1 MKADKISYS
10 GGISHLITSFILLA
24 SLLILPKVQAAV
36 GDNFIDDNFYY
47 TVLTEEGTSG
57 TVSVVKRS
65 AAIPSGEVT
74 IPASV
79 TQGSVTYSVTSIWDR
94 GFQNCSNLT
103 SITLPESMTEIKL
116 WAFSGCSSLTNIT
129 IPDTITSIGE
139 RAFQICKNLTSITL
153 PKSLGIIETYTF
165 YGCTGLTNIT
175 VPDNMYY
182 IRERAFYNCTNL
194 TSVVLGRGFSDIKPD
209 AFFGCVNLTEIAV
222 VEDNPYFSS
231 LEGVLFNKDQSTLYL
246 CPNAKGGA
254 YAIPE
259 GVINIEESAFAEC
272 ENLTSITIPDGVS
285 FIWRRTFE
293 GCSSLTSIT
302 IPNSVYYIGE
312 EAFSRCSSLI
322 NITIPYLVPEI
333 GSYAFK
339 DCSSLTSIVIS
350 RGVTSLLK
358 GAFQN
363 CTSLKTLYFKGNIP
377 ILQEDVFKNCTALET
392 VYYVEGTSGWSDPW
406 KGIPATTWE
415 PEPAGGDVFTDE
427 NFRYTVLTVE
437 GTTGTV
443 LLDKK
448 TDTVYSGTVT
458 IPSSISKDSM
468 TYSVTRIEEK
478 AFADCGTL
486 TNITIPD
493 GVTSIG
499 NRAFENCSNL
509 TDITIPESVTRIGNA
524 AFHACSSLTGL
535 VIPESVTYIGGFAF
549 SGCSSLTSVVIP
561 NGVTAIWSCTFSGC
575 NSLTN
580 ITIPDSVTNIADY
593 TFQACSSLTSITIPD
608 SVTSIKKYAFSYC
621 SSLTNITIPDTV
633 TYISYGVFAGCSNL
647 KSVGLS
653 NSTTLIESHAFESC
667 HNMTIITIPNT
678 VTNIMEYAFLDCSGL
693 SHIAFDGDAPK
704 VEANVFKNC
713 PKLKIICYAE
723 GTSGW
728 TNPWNS
734 IKTVCLN
741 QEDILMVKQPLN
753 QIVLPGFK
761 VSFEA
766 MVFSFSALSYQWYK
780 DGAAIEGANDAAF
793 VIESAQVA
801 DGGSYTVRISN
812 GYASVSRQATL
823 RVDTER
829 TGDPDSDFKYTL
841 DGRVATITGYLG
853 TNTNVAIPN
862 IVEGCLVNHIG
873 ENAFRYCTCLTSITI
888 PDGVTSF
895 GYAAFAECPNL
906 TSITL
911 PDSLTSIGD
920 SAFSECTSLTSITIP
935 DNSVTLIE
943 EWAFNDC
950 TSLTSITIPD
960 SVTDI
965 GYGAFRNCTG
975 LTKALMGNGLT
986 HIWDYAFQAC
996 SSLSHIVFR
1005 GNAPSVEGFIFEG
1018 TDKLKNIYYQEGS
1031 SGWTNPWEYK
1041 ETIGLKQEDLVIIND
1056 PVNQIVMPD
1065 FKTSFEIA
1073 VVSYSDLSYQWYKD
1087 GATIE
1092 GANDA
1097 AFVIESAQVADGGSY
1112 TVRLSNGYASADRQ
1126 ATLRVIT
1133 ERTGDPDS
1141 DFQYTLNGRVATITG
1156 YLGTNTNVA
1165 IPNIVEGC
1173 LVNHIGDNAF
1183 NGRDSLTK
1191 ITIPDSII
1199 SIGASAFSGCKAL
1212 TRIIIPDSVT
1222 SIGAAAFYECSE
1234 LTSAVIGNGVVSIG
1248 ENTFAGC
1255 RSMTSVTIGNSV
1267 TSIGEYA
1274 FNYCTNLTYVVIP
1287 DSVTSIGYNAFQY
1300 CTNLALVVFKGD
1312 APVVESYIF
1321 YYCTAL
1327 KYICYIEGTSG
1338 WTDPWAS
1345 KTTAVLKQE
1354 DILIINNPLN
1364 QMVFPN
1370 TRVSIGVSAYSLSD
1384 LSYQWYKDGI
1394 AIEGATTPVFVIGSA
1409 QGADSGSYSVA
1420 ISNEYASVSEQV
1432 MLRVAIERTGD
1443 PDNDFEYS
1451 INGEVV
1457 TITGYLGTKKNVVIP
1472 NIIEGCLVTSIG
1484 NSAFSNLSNLESVTI
1499 PESVTSIG
1507 DYAFTQCGH
1516 LAGIVIPDS
1525 VTFVGHDVFNSCN
1538 ELTSVIF
1545 KGDAPGAD
1553 GGIFNNTIALETIY
1567 YLEGTSSWTNPWNTK
1582 ATAVLNQEDII
1593 IIGSP
1598 VDQIVLQNT
1607 KVSLVVSAF
1616 SIAELSYQWH
1626 KNSAA
1631 IEGATDAVFVIESA
1645 QAEDSGSY
1653 SVTISNEYGSLSE
1666 EAKLRII
1673 AERTGDPDSDF
1684 KYSINTGVAT
1694 ITGYLGTN
1702 TNMAI
1707 PNIIEGCP
1715 VTTIGSS
1722 AFYDRKVLK
1731 SITIPDTVTSIGN
1744 NAFQNCS
1751 LLTSITIP
1759 NGVTS
1764 IGIAVFS
1771 GCYGLTNIAIPNSV
1785 ISIGNNAFQNCTS
1798 LIDITIPD
1806 SVISIGNF
1814 AFQGCL
1820 GITNITIPD
1829 SVTSIGASAFNKC
1842 NGLKNIT
1849 ISDGVTSI
1857 GASAFSSC
1865 SNLKGAVIGES
1876 VTSAGLSVFAGCSN
1890 LALVIFKG
1898 DAPTAPGIF
1907 NNTISLETIYYM
1919 EGTSGW
1925 TNPWNTKATAALK
1938 QEDIFILSAPVDQIV
1953 LQNTKVSF
1961 EVSAF
1966 SLSDL
1971 SYQWYKDGIAI
1982 EGATTPV
1989 YFIESTQGEDSGSY
2003 TVTIS
2008 NEYASVSREATLNVI
2023 TERIGDPDSDFKYS
2037 ISDGVAIITDYLG
2050 TNVNVVIPNIIEGCL
2065 VSSIGANAFY
2075 GIYNLESITIPD
2087 TLTHIGG
2094 LAFRMCGL
2102 RTVVIGNGVTSIGMN
2117 AFASCSSLTSIIIPK
2132 NVNNIGL
2139 KAFVNC
2145 SSLASVIF
2153 EKDAPNVE
2161 SDVFTGCN
2169 ALSAIYYMDGT
2180 SGWTMPPWDSLPTVC
2195 VKQEDIL
2202 IDSSPV
2208 NQMVLP
2214 NTEVSFAVLAYSPA
2228 ALRYQWYK
2236 DGAAIEGATKPV
2248 YSIESAQGEDSGSY
2262 RITICSEYA
2271 SVSKEAT
2278 LRVVTERT
2286 GDPDSDFEYSINA
2299 GVAIIT
2305 DYLGTNVNVVI
2316 PNIIEGCL
2324 VTRIDDVAFVGSDR
2338 LTNITIPDSVT
2349 SIGNHAFWFCQSLT
2363 SIVIPNS
2370 VTSIGSGAFMSCTG
2384 LTSIIIPDSVTSIGN
2399 SAFSGCTSLGSA
2411 LFKGNAPTMGYNVFS
2426 GCDALETI
2434 YYIEGTEGWTNPWQG
2449 IATATW
2455 PPEESTTLSFEV
2467 VAGKLILTYS
2477 GGSLE
2482 ASSDLILWT
2491 PVEVTEEGKY
2501 ELDIPST
2508 GKTFFR
2514 IAQ

>member
-10 GGISHLITSFILLA
+10 GGVSHLITSFILLA

-129 IPDTITSIGE
+129 IPDTVTSIGE

-415 PEPAGGDVFTDE
+415 PEPAAGDVFTDE

-443 LLDKK
+443 SLDKK
-448 TDTVYSGTVT
+448 TNTIPSGAVT

-549 SGCSSLTSVVIP
+549 SGCTSLTSVVIP

-593 TFQACSSLTSITIPD
+593 AFQACSSLTSITIPD
-608 SVTSIKKYAFSYC
+608 SVTSIKNYAFSYC

-823 RVDTER
+823 RVITER
-829 TGDPDSDFKYTL
+829 TGDPDSDFQYTL

-853 TNTNVAIPN
+853 TNTSVAIPN

-873 ENAFRYCTCLTSITI
+873 ENAFRYCTSLTSITI

-1087 GATIE
+1087 EVAIE

-1112 TVRLSNGYASADRQ
+1112 TVRVSNGYASADRQ

-1173 LVNHIGDNAF
+1173 LVNYIGDNAF

-1234 LTSAVIGNGVVSIG
+1234 LTSAVIGNSVLGIG
-1248 ENTFAGC
+1248 ESTFNGC
-1255 RSMTSVTIGNSV
+1255 KSMTSVTIGNSV

-1394 AIEGATTPVFVIGSA
+1394 AIEGATTPVFVIESA
-1409 QGADSGSYSVA
+1409 QVEDSGSYSVT
-1420 ISNEYASVSEQV
+1420 ISNEYESLSEEAK
-1432 MLRVAIERTGD
+1432 LRIIAERTGD
-1443 PDNDFEYS
+1443 PDSDFKYS
-1451 INGEVV
+1451 VDGGMV
-1457 TITGYLGTKKNVVIP
+1457 TITGYLGTNKNVAIP
-1472 NIIEGCLVTSIG
+1472 NIVEGYLVTSIG
-1484 NSAFSNLSNLESVTI
+1484 VAAFNKCTSLENITIPNSVADIGASAFSSCTNLKGAVI
-1499 PESVTSIG
+1499 GESVTSVG
-1507 DYAFTQCGH
+1507 
-1516 LAGIVIPDS
+1516 LS
-1525 VTFVGHDVFNSCN
+1525 VFSGCTS
-1538 ELTSVIF
+1538 LTLVVF
-1545 KGDAPGAD
+1545 KGDAPEIMGN
-1553 GGIFNNTIALETIY
+1553 IFNNCLALETVY
-1567 YLEGTSSWTNPWNTK
+1567 YIEGTSGWTNPWNTK

-1607 KVSLVVSAF
+1607 KVSL
-1616 SIAELSYQWH
+1616 
-1626 KNSAA
+1626 
-1631 IEGATDAVFVIESA
+1631 D
-1645 QAEDSGSY
+1645 
-1653 SVTISNEYGSLSE
+1653 
-1666 EAKLRII
+1666 
-1673 AERTGDPDSDF
+1673 
-1684 KYSINTGVAT
+1684 
-1694 ITGYLGTN
+1694 
-1702 TNMAI
+1702 
-1707 PNIIEGCP
+1707 
-1715 VTTIGSS
+1715 
-1722 AFYDRKVLK
+1722 
-1731 SITIPDTVTSIGN
+1731 
-1744 NAFQNCS
+1744 
-1751 LLTSITIP
+1751 
-1759 NGVTS
+1759 
-1764 IGIAVFS
+1764 
-1771 GCYGLTNIAIPNSV
+1771 
-1785 ISIGNNAFQNCTS
+1785 
-1798 LIDITIPD
+1798 
-1806 SVISIGNF
+1806 
-1814 AFQGCL
+1814 
-1820 GITNITIPD
+1820 
-1829 SVTSIGASAFNKC
+1829 
-1842 NGLKNIT
+1842 
-1849 ISDGVTSI
+1849 
-1857 GASAFSSC
+1857 
-1865 SNLKGAVIGES
+1865 
-1876 VTSAGLSVFAGCSN
+1876 
-1890 LALVIFKG
+1890 
-1898 DAPTAPGIF
+1898 
-1907 NNTISLETIYYM
+1907 
-1919 EGTSGW
+1919 
-1925 TNPWNTKATAALK
+1925 
-1938 QEDIFILSAPVDQIV
+1938 
-1953 LQNTKVSF
+1953 
-1961 EVSAF
+1961 VSAF
-1966 SLSDL
+1966 SLSQL
-1971 SYQWYKDGIAI
+1971 SYQWYKDGTAI

-1989 YFIESTQGEDSGSY
+1989 YFIESAQGEDSGSY

-2008 NEYASVSREATLNVI
+2008 NEYASVSREATLDVI
-2023 TERIGDPDSDFKYS
+2023 TERIGDPDSDFQYS
-2037 ISDGVAIITDYLG
+2037 ISGGVVAINRYKG
-2050 TNVNVVIPNIIEGCL
+2050 SKKEVVIPNIIEGCL
-2065 VSSIGANAFY
+2065 VTSVGMQAFY
-2075 GIYNLESITIPD
+2075 GANDVESITIPD
-2087 TLTHIGG
+2087 TVIYIRESAFFGCSSLKSVKISKKAAYIGG
-2094 LAFRMCGL
+2094 SAFINCPSL
-2102 RTVVIGNGVTSIGMN
+2102 TSITIPKSVTSIGVR
-2117 AFASCSSLTSIIIPK
+2117 AFA
-2132 NVNNIGL
+2132 
-2139 KAFVNC
+2139 NC
-2145 SSLASVIF
+2145 SRLASVYF
-2153 EKDAPNVE
+2153 MGDAPNMG
-2161 SDVFTGCN
+2161 SDVFSGCT
-2169 ALSAIYYMDGT
+2169 ALEAIYYKDGT
-2180 SGWTMPPWDSLPTVC
+2180 SGWTASPWDSLPTVC

-2202 IDSSPV
+2202 IISNPV
-2208 NQMVLP
+2208 NQMVSK
-2214 NTEVSFAVLAYSPA
+2214 NTDVSFEILAYSPA

-2262 RITICSEYA
+2262 TVTINNEYA

-2324 VTRIDDVAFVGSDR
+2324 VTRIDDVAFVGRSS

-2370 VTSIGSGAFMSCTG
+2370 VTSIGGSAFKDCIG
-2384 LTSIIIPDSVTSIGN
+2384 LTSIIIFDSVTSIGN

-2514 IAQ
+2514 VAQ